1 MSFLHLEHSHLTK
14 SFRFQVVSAKIK
26 LNKHSCGLLHAQFPT
41 GTHAEHI
48 ILCSGESH
56 TQRTPSQEL
65 QSPGLGRHQ
74 DPAAAPGLGPLV
86 RLQAILAHELADWL
100 GARSAT
106 KRARRLV
113 RHPLRALCGSVRSHS
128 SSAPI
133 RRTLTSAST
142 CSIAATH
149 AGDSYALIAHCRP
162 PFFFCQW
169 VLQVTRTSEAHTH
182 RGRLHHSHRASYFLV
197 SYVYSKVKTIA
208 K

>member
-1 MSFLHLEHSHLTK
+1 MLSFPLARTQST
-14 SFRFQVVSAKIK
+14 SYFAPVRV
-26 LNKHSCGLLHAQFPT
+26 
-41 GTHAEHI
+41 
-48 ILCSGESH
+48 
-56 TQRTPSQEL
+56 TQRDPSQEL

-128 SSAPI
+128 SSTPI
-133 RRTLTSAST
+133 RRTRTSAST
-142 CSIAATH
+142 GSIAATH
-149 AGDSYALIAHCRP
+149 AGYCYALTAHCRP

-169 VLQVTRTSEAHTH
+169 VC
-182 RGRLHHSHRASYFLV
+182 RGHSHQQSTL
-197 SYVYSKVKTIA
+197 IA
-208 K
+208 RPPAPLTSRVLLSGVICVFESQNNS